1 MDDGRMDIDSGPT
14 TGRRKSISFN
24 PLTRSN
30 SGSMYSIERTG
41 KLPGSEYRKDISRRP
56 EQVYGE
62 PITEV
67 RKQELWSNSSNLNQ
81 AKQEVKREGS
91 PYVHLADEPSFIQ
104 AANNRVINQG
114 INQEVQY
121 FLKNRYNWNTIAE
134 IFLSRLGSVSGVGTS
149 DDMKDYQVIYYQM
162 LNLVRDPSGKLQ
174 QRLIQAID
182 ILGGYNRVGRARRK
196 TRGRKKLRKT
206 TRKSKQ

>member
-1 MDDGRMDIDSGPT
+1 MDDGRMDIDSGAP
-14 TGRRKSISFN
+14 TGRRKSITFN
-24 PLTRSN
+24 QLTRSD
-30 SGSMYSIERTG
+30 SGSLYPIERPG
-41 KLPGSEYRKDISRRP
+41 KLPGSTYRKVAP
-56 EQVYGE
+56 YPQQVYGE
-62 PITEV
+62 PITKDRRE
-67 RKQELWSNSSNLNQ
+67 ELWSNSSNLKE

-104 AANNRVINQG
+104 AANNRIINQG

-121 FLKNRYNWNTIAE
+121 FLVNKKYNWNTIAE

-162 LNLVRDPSGKLQ
+162 LNLVRDPSGRLQ

-206 TRKSKQ
+206 RRKSKQ